1 MFYMWIC
8 FLGLLG
14 ITALSKGDLLGIAGV
29 CFLIS
34 ITLAMRNA
42 WNEGIKEGQAKA
54 DRESIIR
61 EQERRIRELTLEK
74 LEAERKK

>member
-1 MFYMWIC
+1 MFYLWMC

-14 ITALSKGDLLGIAGV
+14 ITALSNGSLPGIAGI

-34 ITLAMRNA
+34 ITLALRNG
-42 WNEGIKEGQAKA
+42 WNEGVKEAQAKA
-54 DRESIIR
+54 NREFIIE

-74 LEAERKK
+74 LEAEKKN